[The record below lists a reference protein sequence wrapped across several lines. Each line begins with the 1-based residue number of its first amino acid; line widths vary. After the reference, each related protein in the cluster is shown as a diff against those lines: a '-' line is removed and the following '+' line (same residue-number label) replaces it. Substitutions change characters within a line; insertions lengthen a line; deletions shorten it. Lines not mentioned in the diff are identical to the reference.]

1 MTVKYIA
8 KGSPLSCI
16 NGKSYPVVA
25 VEPGP
30 GGDWYRVID
39 ESGEDY
45 LYPATAFE
53 IVEQESRQVA

>member
-1 MTVKYIA
+1 MKAKYIKEGA
-8 KGSPLSCI
+8 SGACLQ
-16 NGKSYPVVA
+16 GKVYEVLA
-25 VEPGP
+25 VEYGL
-30 GGDWYRVID
+30 GKCYRVID